1 MLLPEGNEN
10 DGIDLNKDNEDEVD
24 DGKAGMDAEEAAD
37 EGVRPEFRFV

>member
-24 DGKAGMDAEEAAD
+24 DGKAGMDEEEAAD
-37 EGVRPEFRFV
+37 EGARPEFRFV